1 MKKRTLAT
9 GVAGAALALTLL
21 WSQPASVSAAQAPT
35 TYTTPVELT
44 VGRGGG
50 GWRGVGHVNLGTLV
64 QTLSR
69 LTGLDVATIRAELQ
83 SGRSLAQIAAANGS
97 SGDALVQAVVDA
109 IKSRLDQAVS
119 NGRLTQAQAD
129 QMLAS
134 ARERATTLVNDTTLG
149 AQAAAQA
156 AKAVERGTLRW
167 LLQAAADQTGLDV
180 GTIHTRMRNGETL
193 RAIVTSAGGDPQKVI
208 DAAVDAFRQAATSAM
223 Q

>member
-21 WSQPASVSAAQAPT
+21 WSQPASVSAAQALT
-35 TYTTPVELT
+35 TYSTPVELT

-50 GWRGVGHVNLGTLV
+50 WRGIGNVNLGTLV

-83 SGRSLAQIAAANGS
+83 NGRSLAQIAAANGS
-97 SGDALVQAVVDA
+97 SGDALVQAVVDD

-119 NGRLTQAQAD
+119 NGRLTQTQAD